1 MATFEVKAPDG
12 SSWEVTAPDNATES
26 QVLEY
31 AKSQWKAPKERSFAE
46 DVGRQVGL
54 SLRAPAKAALSLGGL
69 GTMVGDAIFG
79 LAGQPGRTSQGL
91 DNLLNKVFPSPETPT
106 ERVSQDVAGSL
117 AGMAGMASAGQLIGR
132 AAVSGSVTDTVA
144 RALYSNLP
152 AQTLSTAAASGAS
165 GITRESGGGPG
176 SQLAAGLIAG
186 VGAPMAA
193 QAAVNMGPQAVLKR
207 SMERSAATPFAR
219 EGERLAQDTGIE
231 LTPGARTGNRF
242 MTAMENTARQYSPTA
257 DRVQDVDIK
266 IANQAIARVN
276 TLADQISKNKGDPE
290 TLGNRIMGTVQA
302 AARKL
307 DDMRRS
313 VADRDYAAVRDIAGD
328 GKVIRLQS
336 FADELGK
343 IIDDYSNVAG
353 SDAQKVVAQAR
364 AALGRITGV
373 IEQGTPTRTI
383 QTPAG
388 NGIRLYGSPTVS
400 GTLDNTIDE
409 ALKTRSFYGQASRGG
424 ANVFEDIAP
433 NLQRR
438 LSSRLFRAINED
450 FDNAADTLNGPLKQ
464 ALSQA
469 NSNYKRASQSIE
481 FLEKSALG
489 KMVGDDLVDAAMTGT
504 KVNTTSGEQI
514 MQRISGMHP
523 SVRRN
528 SIDII
533 SKWNPQLAQDIRA
546 QVLRDALDQA
556 AAIPPSAKGSSQVP
570 ISFNRFITAL
580 GSQKVSFDKNLES
593 YGFTP
598 KEIKDIRDTASAM
611 LRQGD
616 RTGTNFSNTEVMRQ
630 NMEVSQAMGDTVRAG
645 VTGGFSALAT
655 GAIGRAV
662 TLAGKRIGMNRIVDA
677 MASDEGRKALR
688 TLSSPKAS
696 PQAVLAAFATID
708 PEQKP
713 QE

>member
-1 MATFEVKAPDG
+1 M
-12 SSWEVTAPDNATES
+12 
-26 QVLEY
+26 
-31 AKSQWKAPKERSFAE
+31 
-46 DVGRQVGL
+46 
-54 SLRAPAKAALSLGGL
+54 
-69 GTMVGDAIFG
+69 
-79 LAGQPGRTSQGL
+79 
-91 DNLLNKVFPSPETPT
+91 
-106 ERVSQDVAGSL
+106 
-117 AGMAGMASAGQLIGR
+117 
-132 AAVSGSVTDTVA
+132 
-144 RALYSNLP
+144 
-152 AQTLSTAAASGAS
+152 
-165 GITRESGGGPG
+165 
-176 SQLAAGLIAG
+176 
-186 VGAPMAA
+186 
-193 QAAVNMGPQAVLKR
+193 
-207 SMERSAATPFAR
+207 
-219 EGERLAQDTGIE
+219 
-231 LTPGARTGNRF
+231 
-242 MTAMENTARQYSPTA
+242 
-257 DRVQDVDIK
+257 
-266 IANQAIARVN
+266 
-276 TLADQISKNKGDPE
+276 
-290 TLGNRIMGTVQA
+290 
-302 AARKL
+302 
-307 DDMRRS
+307 
-313 VADRDYAAVRDIAGD
+313 
-328 GKVIRLQS
+328 
-336 FADELGK
+336 
-343 IIDDYSNVAG
+343 
-353 SDAQKVVAQAR
+353 
-364 AALGRITGV
+364 
-373 IEQGTPTRTI
+373 
-383 QTPAG
+383 
-388 NGIRLYGSPTVS
+388 
-400 GTLDNTIDE
+400 
-409 ALKTRSFYGQASRGG
+409 
-424 ANVFEDIAP
+424 
-433 NLQRR
+433 
-438 LSSRLFRAINED
+438 
-450 FDNAADTLNGPLKQ
+450 NGPLKQ